1 MRLLNQILTKP
12 TENTLRRLLLAKWFT
27 AIRFVIAGF
36 IYQVQCIR
44 IFDAS
49 QFISFVLGGCVGG
62 IGNFNPR
69 FNRVPN
75 AYPEFQLMKRDYHLL
90 K

>member
-1 MRLLNQILTKP
+1 MP
-12 TENTLRRLLLAKWFT
+12 
-27 AIRFVIAGF
+27 GF

-44 IFDAS
+44 LDAS
-49 QFISFVLGGCVGG
+49 EFLSFVLGGCVGG

-75 AYPEFQLMKRDYHLL
+75 AYRVF
-90 K
+90 